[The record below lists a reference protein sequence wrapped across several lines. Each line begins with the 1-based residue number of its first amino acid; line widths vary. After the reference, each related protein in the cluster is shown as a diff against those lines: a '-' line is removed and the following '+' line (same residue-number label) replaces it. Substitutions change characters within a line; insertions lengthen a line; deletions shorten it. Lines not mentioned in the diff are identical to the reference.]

1 MKSKII
7 LFRSFLERN
16 KIFLEVLTA
25 VVLTCTSI
33 FVSFQANNIANQ
45 ANNIANQANIISNTQ
60 TGIMKMENTPS
71 LEIRKTQTSNES
83 SGQDNV
89 SKWTVLNNNS
99 TISNFEIEKQYAYL
113 NIVKR
118 ENSTEI
124 NIPLMEYIDIE
135 GRSTG
140 RNEGLIYEF
149 DNKNCSKNE
158 LLTRQAIWDY
168 GYTQIKSY
176 IEITY
181 TNVLTKKETKYYQI
195 TPLIQEISEKEW
207 ASIKNDWS
215 GKSKNVMHLQDV
227 EANVKKIKNYIE

>member
-1 MKSKII
+1 MKNKIV
-7 LFRSFLERN
+7 LFRNLLERN

-25 VVLTCTSI
+25 IVLTSTSI
-33 FVSFQANNIANQ
+33 FVSFQ

-71 LEIRKTQTSNES
+71 LEIRKTQTVNDS
-83 SGQDNV
+83 SGVDNV

-99 TISNFEIEKQYAYL
+99 IVSNFEIEKEYAYL

-118 ENSTEI
+118 EDSAEI
-124 NIPLMEYIDIE
+124 NIPLMEYINID
-135 GRSTG
+135 GKSTG
-140 RNEGLIYEF
+140 QNEGSIYEF

-176 IEITY
+176 IEISY

-195 TPLIQEISEKEW
+195 TPLIQEISDREW
-207 ASIKNDWS
+207 ELIKKDWS
-215 GKSKNVMHLQDV
+215 TKSENVMHLQDIQT
-227 EANVKKIKNYIE
+227 NVQKIKKSFGQ

>member
-1 MKSKII
+1 MKNKIV
-7 LFRSFLERN
+7 LFRNLLERN

-25 VVLTCTSI
+25 IVLTSTSI

-45 ANNIANQANIISNTQ
+45 ANIISNTQ
-60 TGIMKMENTPS
+60 TCIMKMENTPS
-71 LEIRKTQTSNES
+71 LEIRKTQTVNDS
-83 SGQDNV
+83 SGVENV

-99 TISNFEIEKQYAYL
+99 SISNFEIEKQYAYL

-118 ENSTEI
+118 ENSAEI
-124 NIPLMEYIDIE
+124 NIPLMEYVDIE

-140 RNEGLIYEF
+140 QNEGLIYEF

-158 LLTRQAIWDY
+158 LMTRQLIWDY

-176 IEITY
+176 IEISY

-207 ASIKNDWS
+207 GSIKKDWS
-215 GKSKNVMHLQDV
+215 SKSKNVMHLQDIQT
-227 EANVKKIKNYIE
+227 NVQKIKNLF

>member
-1 MKSKII
+1 MKNKII
-7 LFRSFLERN
+7 LFRNLLERN

-25 VVLTCTSI
+25 IVLTGTSI
-33 FVSFQANNIANQ
+33 FVSFQANNIAK
-45 ANNIANQANIISNTQ
+45 QANIISDTQ

-71 LEIRKTQTSNES
+71 LEIRRTQTVNDS
-83 SGQDNV
+83 SGVDNV

-99 TISNFEIEKQYAYL
+99 SISNFEIEKQYAYL

-118 ENSTEI
+118 ENSAEI

-140 RNEGLIYEF
+140 KNEGLIYEF

-158 LLTRQAIWDY
+158 LLTRQLIWDY

-176 IEITY
+176 IEISY

-207 ASIKNDWS
+207 VSIKKDWS
-215 GKSKNVMHLQDV
+215 SKSKNVMHLQDIQT
-227 EANVKKIKNYIE
+227 NVQRIKNY